1 MDNHFHLVVETPR
14 ANISRFMQS
23 VLTGYSVYY
32 NLKHNTCGHLLQGRY
47 GAEVVEG
54 NEYLLKLSRYVH
66 LNPVCTKAHKHAS
79 AKDKAIYLNAYR
91 WSSYRGYIDK
101 RRRYEFMEYAPTLSL
116 MPGPKREREKAYSHF
131 VETGLAAT
139 DDEFAE
145 LIKTNKRSIG
155 SKEFRK
161 WVDKEYDELK
171 KACARGEDASFRRDA
186 ELFDVEGILNAVA
199 KSFDLKVDALRE
211 TQYKSL
217 ARPVAARMLCKY
229 VGMNQREAADELGY
243 GTGASVSYQ
252 LKRLHA
258 VMQEDKKLQKQFARV
273 ERQISAS

>member
-1 MDNHFHLVVETPR
+1 M
-14 ANISRFMQS
+14 
-23 VLTGYSVYY
+23 
-32 NLKHNTCGHLLQGRY
+32 
-47 GAEVVEG
+47 EG
-54 NEYLLKLSRYVH
+54 NEYLLNLSRYVH
-66 LNPVCTKAHKHAS
+66 LNPVRTKAHKHTS
-79 AKDKAIYLNAYR
+79 AKDRARYLKAYR

-101 RRRYEFMEYAPTLSL
+101 RKRWDFVEYEPTLSL
-116 MPGPKREREKAYSHF
+116 LPGPKRGRALTYSQF
-131 VETGLAAT
+131 VETGLAET

-145 LIKTNKRSIG
+145 LIRMTKRSIG

-186 ELFDVEGILNAVA
+186 SLFDVEFILNAVA
-199 KSFDLKVDALRE
+199 KSFDVGVDALRK
-211 TQYKSL
+211 TQYKSC

-229 VGMNQREAADELGY
+229 AGMNQRGAADELGY

-258 VMQEDKKLQKQFARV
+258 VMQEDKRLRKQFARI
-273 ERQISAS
+273 ERQIERG